1 MSFTARVT
9 KTTTEGSMSITNSN
23 SYVVESSFR
32 LQEAVD
38 DAETNKQFLFAIDV
52 SALKVFSMQTTQDM
66 TVYTNDAGTGTP
78 QETFTMLADQ
88 PIIFE
93 TGIDSAI
100 FAGDVTS
107 FYVTNASGLDGQ
119 LNIIAAIDTA

>member
-9 KTTTEGSMSITNSN
+9 KTVTEGSMSITNSN

-32 LQEAVD
+32 LQEAVL
-38 DAETNKQFLFAIDV
+38 DATTNKQFLFAIDV
-52 SALKVFSMQTTQDM
+52 SELKAFSMQSTVNM

-78 QETFTMLADQ
+78 QETFTLLANN
-88 PIIFE
+88 PVIFE
-93 TGIDSAI
+93 VSIDSAI

-107 FYVTNASGLDGQ
+107 FYVTNTSGSDGQ
-119 LNIIAAIDTA
+119 LNIIAAVNTA

>member
-9 KTTTEGSMSITNSN
+9 KTVTEGSMSITNSN
-23 SYVVESSFR
+23 SYVVETSYKM
-32 LQEAVD
+32 QEVVP
-38 DAETNKQFLFAIDV
+38 DATTNKQLFFAIDIN
-52 SALKVFSMQTTQDM
+52 ALKVFSMQSTQDM

-78 QETFTMLADQ
+78 QETFVLLADQ

-107 FYVTNASGLDGQ
+107 IYVTNASGTDGS
-119 LNIIAAIDTA
+119 LNVIAAIDA

>member
-9 KTTTEGSMSITNSN
+9 KTVTEGSMSITNSN
-23 SYVVESSFR
+23 SYVVETSYKM
-32 LQEAVD
+32 QEVVP
-38 DAETNKQFLFAIDV
+38 DATTNKQLFFAIDI
-52 SALKVFSMQTTQDM
+52 SALKVFSMQSTQDM

-78 QETFTMLADQ
+78 QETFVLLADQ

-107 FYVTNASGLDGQ
+107 IYVTNASGTDGS
-119 LNIIAAIDTA
+119 LNVIAAIDA